1 MKGHL
6 GVVGD
11 SFTCI
16 NQHWTLEDHFSHQL
30 GQHLDM
36 PVSCLGRGGAD
47 MLYIHTQMKYA
58 VEKLN
63 VTHLVIW
70 CTTPDRFTFPINTG
84 EPNEE
89 WESEEFIN
97 GDLTANKIINH
108 TNLDE
113 VPYVYDDYDPKFV
126 SDHFSSIDLRMEMTE
141 EWKYAYRQYMIK
153 LYDPAIMKYHKQVYL
168 ENMYYY
174 CDKHNIKTV
183 IVDMY
188 PGTIDVTDSQYVTY
202 LDNMP
207 VNLHLPGPEGQIDSA
222 GSPNHMDK
230 QGHINLSNYL
240 KSYFI

>member
-16 NQHWTLEDHFSHQL
+16 YDQWNLDDHFSYQL

-36 PVSCLGRGGAD
+36 QVSCLGRGGAD
-47 MLYIHTQMKYA
+47 TVYIHTQMKYA
-58 VEKLN
+58 VEKLG

-70 CTTPDRFTFPINTG
+70 CTTPDRFTFPVDTN
-84 EPNEE
+84 PADA
-89 WESEEFIN
+89 ESLN

-108 TNLDE
+108 TNYTE
-113 VPYVYDDYDPKFV
+113 TEYKYDDYDPKFV
-126 SDHFSSIDLRMEMTE
+126 SDHYTSIDNRMDMNET
-141 EWKYAYRQYMIK
+141 WKFAYQHYLIN

-174 CDKHNIKTV
+174 CERNKIKTV
-183 IVDMY
+183 MVDMY
-188 PGTIDVTDSQYVTY
+188 PGTIEVMPSEYVTY
-202 LDNMP
+202 LNDIP
-207 VNLHLPGPEGQIDSA
+207 VDLHLPGPKGQITSA

-230 QGHINLSNYL
+230 PGHINLSNFL

>member
-70 CTTPDRFTFPINTG
+70 CTTPDRFTFPINTD

-89 WESEEFIN
+89 WESEESIN

-126 SDHFSSIDLRMEMTE
+126 SDHFSSIDWRMEMTE

-153 LYDPAIMKYHKQVYL
+153 LYDPAIMKYHNQVYL

-174 CDKHNIKTV
+174 CERNKIKTV
-183 IVDMY
+183 MVNMY
-188 PGTIDVTDSQYVTY
+188 PETIEVMPSEYVTY

-207 VNLHLPGPEGQIDSA
+207 VDLHLPGSKGQIDSA